1 MSSPLNIVRVSD
13 PLSVDIKSAHLSSL
27 KLEYDECNETRS
39 LKRTDNEDNTQK
51 ETSVLFV
58 DRFKAETT
66 TLDIKGSSKKKINK
80 NVECDHCQRRFLKKS
95 NLIEHLKQHRHK
107 CTDCSKTFSL
117 RRYLISHIERIH
129 RRQIYE
135 CSVCEYKSNRGRSH
149 EKRLYETN
157 EKACEFCEQKFHFVT
172 RLVAHLRIVH
182 GIHRPFK
189 CMICGKNYPQQFMLN
204 AHVKKCHTPKTV
216 PCTQCTFMGVDTSD
230 VERHKKRHHREDKF
244 TCEICSEIFTEKVA
258 LTAHTTMHN
267 FMEYHQCNA
276 CGGTF
281 NDVYRYQIYFFDK
294 KYLTQQ
300 VPIVIVYCYRSSS
313 LKEHNRLYHY
323 DPSNATLFIIKIR

>member
-1 MSSPLNIVRVSD
+1 MSHFYR
-13 PLSVDIKSAHLSSL
+13 
-27 KLEYDECNETRS
+27 
-39 LKRTDNEDNTQK
+39 
-51 ETSVLFV
+51 
-58 DRFKAETT
+58 
-66 TLDIKGSSKKKINK
+66 
-80 NVECDHCQRRFLKKS
+80 
-95 NLIEHLKQHRHK
+95 
-107 CTDCSKTFSL
+107 
-117 RRYLISHIERIH
+117 
-129 RRQIYE
+129 
-135 CSVCEYKSNRGRSH
+135 
-149 EKRLYETN
+149 YETN

-281 NDVYRYQIYFFDK
+281 NDVYRYQIYFFNK
-294 KYLTQQ
+294 KCLTR
-300 VPIVIVYCYRSSS
+300 IC
-313 LKEHNRLYHY
+313 
-323 DPSNATLFIIKIR
+323 